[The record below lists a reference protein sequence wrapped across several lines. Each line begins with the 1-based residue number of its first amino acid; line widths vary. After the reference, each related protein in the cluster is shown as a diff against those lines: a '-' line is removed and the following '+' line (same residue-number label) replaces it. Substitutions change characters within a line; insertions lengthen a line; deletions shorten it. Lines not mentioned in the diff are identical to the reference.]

1 MCEILHGPGKVNE
14 LLHRWYPHAIKALF
28 EGQIFWSFV
37 VRIGQLSVRVLGRYS
52 IVSFQLI
59 RYNKYRKRGNKNVYW
74 VFDNTL
80 VLSLLMLLQVT
91 TSNADTFWGA
101 TYLYYIECE
110 GRFYVTACDVHESFE
125 IMLLLEPYLF
135 IRNTKINSFAV
146 FWNGWIQIQ

>member
-1 MCEILHGPGKVNE
+1 
-14 LLHRWYPHAIKALF
+14 
-28 EGQIFWSFV
+28 
-37 VRIGQLSVRVLGRYS
+37 
-52 IVSFQLI
+52 
-59 RYNKYRKRGNKNVYW
+59 

-146 FWNGWIQIQ
+146 F